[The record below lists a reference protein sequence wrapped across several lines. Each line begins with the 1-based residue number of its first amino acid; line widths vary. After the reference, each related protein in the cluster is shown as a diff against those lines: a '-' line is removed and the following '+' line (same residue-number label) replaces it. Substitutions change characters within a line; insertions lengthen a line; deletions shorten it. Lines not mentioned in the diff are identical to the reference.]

1 MKTSPENPTLLLLT
15 IVMMAFTSCTSTS
28 RMAKREESQA
38 RSGSVTAPPAPSDWY
53 LVSNDPP
60 TYFPK
65 GIPADSP
72 TSYKHGEWVY
82 GGQNSERWFLPAK
95 GLDQR
100 KRQRLRDEAL
110 AMQTL
115 RYRNKDT
122 VENSLEW
129 TAEAIAYTTVAMLAV
144 IGGVGGGGGYCP

>member
-1 MKTSPENPTLLLLT
+1 MKTSPGNPCLSLLVVVL
-15 IVMMAFTSCTSTS
+15 MAFTSCTSTS
-28 RMAKREESQA
+28 RTRTAKCEESQA
-38 RSGSVTAPPAPSDWY
+38 RSGSGTAPPAPSDWY

-82 GGQNSERWFLPAK
+82 GGQNSERWFLPRK

-100 KRQRLRDEAL
+100 KRQELREEAL

-129 TAEAIAYTTVAMLAV
+129 TLEWTARV
-144 IGGVGGGGGYCP
+144 IGGTTLALLTGGFYP